1 MIDATTY
8 ETLRA
13 ICDKADA
20 YWKANATFDRSGWS
34 SMSAE
39 KAAHP
44 DYAACTN
51 DMRGLVE
58 VFELN
63 RDKPEKFSAYVQEL
77 TREQRDA
84 TNLAA
89 CRNRGLT
96 GWTGET
102 LGTVTYT
109 GPWHRDNFGG
119 KWRAIDVQ
127 TIWGDRYHGRE
138 YHSRQLVNLTRSRAK
153 VAA

>member
-1 MIDATTY
+1 MIDNTTY

-34 SMSAE
+34 TLPAD
-39 KAAHP
+39 KATHP

-58 VFELN
+58 AFEIN
-63 RDKPEKFSAYVQEL
+63 RDKPAQFSAYVQNSPSTL
-77 TREQRDA
+77 T
-84 TNLAA
+84 T
-89 CRNRGLT
+89 
-96 GWTGET
+96 WTGET
-102 LGTVTYT
+102 LGVVSYT
-109 GPWHRDNFGG
+109 GPWHRNNFGG
-119 KWRAIDVQ
+119 KWRTINVR

-138 YHSRQLVNLTRSRAK
+138 YDSRQLVNLTRSRAK